1 MLQSQG
7 MVKFSCI
14 FQLKLTKL
22 NSDVYCERLSISL
35 TEALNWKIRKKVLVQ
50 LFKTQHGKLRKTVL
64 LSAFRDLHR
73 YHGNVLNSS
82 RTINLHAT

>member
-14 FQLKLTKL
+14 FQFKLTKL

-50 LFKTQHGKLRKTVL
+50 LFKTQHGKLRKQFCCPRLGICTDIMGT
-64 LSAFRDLHR
+64 F
-73 YHGNVLNSS
+73 
-82 RTINLHAT
+82 